1 MQERCHDVRELLGR
15 VYMRQFF
22 PENQFL
28 NEHRLPR
35 NRVWLPDRPPPFTVY
50 IRTSVTEWLP
60 DPVDD
65 VHIVYP
71 LPAPVTPL
79 PSKRSHLADENVR
92 QCTEKIYAGAAYVF
106 DLGQDITDN
115 SKVIDDGLV
124 DTGS

>member
-15 VYMRQFF
+15 VPLGQFS

-35 NRVWLPDRPPPFTVY
+35 PRVWLPDRGPPFNVY
-50 IRTSVTEWLP
+50 IRTSVTEWFP

-65 VHIVYP
+65 VHIVFP

-79 PSKRSHLADENVR
+79 PSHRAHLADEDVR
-92 QCTEKIYAGAAYVF
+92 QCTEKIYAGAGGGF
-106 DLGQDITDN
+106 
-115 SKVIDDGLV
+115 
-124 DTGS
+124 